1 MLHDIIANN
10 SDRFGLTNETR
21 FVVDVKFVAV
31 NAGTNIAAV
40 CVLTDLLAAGRSLD
54 TLVYVYKTRRM
65 LKVPLQ
71 QLCIHD
77 STARLYSTRTTFAT
91 YII

>member
-1 MLHDIIANN
+1 LRDRPLNN
-10 SDRFGLTNETR
+10 SDPFGLTNETR

-31 NAGTNIAAV
+31 NAGTNIAAD

-71 QLCIHD
+71 HMCIHD
-77 STARLYSTRTTFAT
+77 STSRLHSTRTT
-91 YII
+91 I